1 MNHTGKLSSRI
12 ISASARCIIFD
23 HKREVIHLSSD
34 NRRLIVSVV
43 MLQHQRDPGG
53 SFQAYECT
61 GGEWLEI
68 PIERASS
75 ESST

>member
-34 NRRLIVSVV
+34 NRNLIADVAGF
-43 MLQHQRDPGG
+43 QQKRD
-53 SFQAYECT
+53 T
-61 GGEWLEI
+61 GGEYRVYECVGGEWVEI